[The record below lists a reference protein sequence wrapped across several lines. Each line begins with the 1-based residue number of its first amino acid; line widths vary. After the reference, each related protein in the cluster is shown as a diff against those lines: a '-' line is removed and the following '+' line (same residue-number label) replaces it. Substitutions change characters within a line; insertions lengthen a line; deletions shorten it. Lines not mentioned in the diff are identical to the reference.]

1 MSLSPTIRRRL
12 RCRGVV
18 QGVGFRPAVYRL
30 AVDHGLGGFV
40 RNDAD
45 GVTIEVEGAARAVTD
60 FEAQLQGALPPRA
73 RLVELTVEDAA
84 CDGHRDF
91 VVADSA
97 FISSISA
104 SIRSTRSCIRV
115 TIAFTSV
122 KARRNLPVPSGLAC
136 PLRQTAKAMPSRMK
150 AIIAH
155 SKVLEWFI
163 SVCL

>member
-84 CDGHRDF
+84 CDGHRD
-91 VVADSA
+91 
-97 FISSISA
+97 
-104 SIRSTRSCIRV
+104 
-115 TIAFTSV
+115 
-122 KARRNLPVPSGLAC
+122 
-136 PLRQTAKAMPSRMK
+136 
-150 AIIAH
+150 
-155 SKVLEWFI
+155 
-163 SVCL
+163 